1 MTDTWPRAMPA
12 LVTALDPDGNIH
24 RDGHVHNIAAAIGS
38 GADGILIGG
47 STGEGPYLDPDE
59 RSMLVATARE
69 AFPDLTILCGIF
81 AESARQAR
89 TQIDEATDGGA
100 DAVLVV
106 TPTTLV
112 RDRREWIV
120 DYFEW
125 VADTSPIPV
134 FLYTVP
140 RVTGYELPCA
150 SIAEL
155 AGHPNVAGMKDS
167 GGDTSR
173 LDDIAAILSDDFVV
187 YAGASR
193 ALADSFTRGAHGAIT
208 ASANYAFSTV
218 AAAASGDQDA
228 QALLTDVT
236 SVIEQHGVPGTKFA
250 ASVAGLRPGPGRA
263 PLPRLDGDAHEA
275 ITNAYHRLM
284 AVS

>member
-1 MTDTWPRAMPA
+1 MPA

-24 RDGHVHNIAAAIGS
+24 RDGHVHNVATAVES

-47 STGEGPYLDPDE
+47 STGEGPYLETGE
-59 RSMLVATARE
+59 RALLVTAARE
-69 AFPDLTILCGIF
+69 VFPDLTILCGIF
-81 AESARQAR
+81 AESSRQAH
-89 TQIDEATDGGA
+89 TQICEATDGGA
-100 DAVLVV
+100 NAVLVV

-120 DYFEW
+120 DYFER

-140 RVTGYELPCA
+140 RVTGYELPCN

-193 ALADSFTRGAHGAIT
+193 TLADSFERGAHGAIT

-218 AAAASGDQDA
+218 AAAASGDRSA
-228 QALLTDVT
+228 QASLTDVT
-236 SVIEQHGVPGTKFA
+236 SVVEQYGVSGTKFA
-250 ASVAGLRPGPGRA
+250 ASVAGLRPGPGRS
-263 PLPRLDGDAHEA
+263 PLPRLDTNARDA
-275 ITNAYHRLM
+275 ITAAYHRLV
-284 AVS
+284 AAS

>member
-1 MTDTWPRAMPA
+1 MTESWPRAMPA

-24 RDGHVHNIAAAIGS
+24 RDGHVHNVAAAVES
-38 GADGILIGG
+38 GAKGILVGG
-47 STGEGPYLDPDE
+47 STGEGPYLEAGE
-59 RSMLVATARE
+59 RTILVAATRE

-81 AESARQAR
+81 AESARQAH
-89 TQIDEATDGGA
+89 TQICEATDGGA

-125 VADTSPIPV
+125 VADTSPVPV

-150 SIAEL
+150 SVAEL

-167 GGDTSR
+167 GGDVSR

-193 ALADSFTRGAHGAIT
+193 ALADSFDRGAHGAIT

-218 AAAASGDQDA
+218 AAAASGDRAA
-228 QALLTDVT
+228 QATLIDVT
-236 SVIEQHGVPGTKFA
+236 SVVEQYGVPGTKFA

-263 PLPRLDGDAHEA
+263 PLPHLGQDTQSA
-275 ITNAYHRLM
+275 ITDAYHRLM

>member
-1 MTDTWPRAMPA
+1 MTESWPRAMPA

-24 RDGHVHNIAAAIGS
+24 RDGHIHNVAAAVES
-38 GADGILIGG
+38 GAKGILIGG
-47 STGEGPYLDPDE
+47 STGEGPYLEAGE
-59 RSMLVATARE
+59 RTILVAAAHE

-81 AESARQAR
+81 AESTRQAH
-89 TQIDEATDGGA
+89 TQICEATDGGA

-112 RDRREWIV
+112 RNRREWIV

-125 VADTSPIPV
+125 VADTSPVPV

-140 RVTGYELPCA
+140 GVTGYELPCA
-150 SIAEL
+150 SVAEL

-167 GGDTSR
+167 GGDVSR

-193 ALADSFTRGAHGAIT
+193 TLADSFDRGAHGAIT

-218 AAAASGDQDA
+218 AAAASGDRTA
-228 QALLTDVT
+228 QATLIDIT
-236 SVIEQHGVPGTKFA
+236 SIVEQYGVPGTKFA

-263 PLPRLDGDAHEA
+263 PLPHLSQDTQSA
-275 ITNAYHRLM
+275 ITDAYHRFV
-284 AVS
+284 AAS